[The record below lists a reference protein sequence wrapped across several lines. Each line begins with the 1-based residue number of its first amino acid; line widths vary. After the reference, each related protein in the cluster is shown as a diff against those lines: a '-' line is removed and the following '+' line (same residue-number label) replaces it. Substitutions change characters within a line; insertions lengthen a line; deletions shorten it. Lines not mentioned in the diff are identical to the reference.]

1 MEKQVDALMKLVGES
16 HKAVAP
22 ATIPMGG
29 RPQMKL
35 VPLTPED
42 DVESFLVTFERIMTA
57 YKIPEEQWT
66 YYLAPQLT
74 GIAQQAFAALSPEE
88 SGTYDG
94 VKTAILVRYGVNE
107 EAYRRR
113 FRAVS
118 RHDGETNRELAV
130 RLHSQCG

>member
-1 MEKQVDALMKLVGES
+1 MEKQMDALMKLVGES

-29 RPQMKL
+29 RPQLKL

-74 GIAQQAFAALSPEE
+74 SKAQQAL
-88 SGTYDG
+88 
-94 VKTAILVRYGVNE
+94 
-107 EAYRRR
+107 
-113 FRAVS
+113 
-118 RHDGETNRELAV
+118 RHYPPRNLERTME
-130 RLHSQCG
+130 